1 MDVNGISSYSTST
14 AVNNTTTSTAAA
26 KETTEKKDVANDVA
40 ATYEHTTNTS
50 SAKSYKPNVDLIN
63 QLKAD
68 AEARTSQL
76 RSLVEEMMTKQ
87 GSTFATAKSGSSDDI
102 WKFLAKGDFTV
113 DEAAKLKAQEEI
125 SENGYW
131 GVNQTSERILS
142 FAKALTGGDPS
153 KVEEMRSAFEKGFS
167 QATKAWGQS
176 LPSISNDTYDAV
188 MKGFDKWAEEGV

>member
-1 MDVNGISSYSTST
+1 MDVNGVSSYSTST

-40 ATYEHTTNTS
+40 ATYEHTSNTS
-50 SAKSYKPNVDLIN
+50 SAKTYKPNVDLIN

-87 GSTFATAKSGSSDDI
+87 GSTFATAKSGSGDDI
-102 WKFLAKGDFTV
+102 WKFLAKGNFTV

-131 GVNQTSERILS
+131 GVSQTSERILS

-153 KVEEMRSAFEKGFS
+153 KIEEMRAAFEKGFS
-167 QATKAWGQS
+167 QATKAWGQE

>member
-1 MDVNGISSYSTST
+1 MDVNGVSSYSTTPATSS
-14 AVNNTTTSTAAA
+14 TSTAAA
-26 KETTEKKDVANDVA
+26 KESTVKSNGFTDVA
-40 ATYEHTTNTS
+40 ATYEHTNTT
-50 SAKSYKPNVDLIN
+50 SAKKYTQNIDLVN

-87 GSTFATAKSGSSDDI
+87 GVTFGIANSGDEDNI
-102 WKFLAKGDFTV
+102 WKFLAKGDFTI

-131 GVNQTSERILS
+131 GVKQTSERILS

-153 KVEEMRSAFEKGFS
+153 KIEEMRAAFEKGFS
-167 QATKAWGQS
+167 QATKAWGRD

-188 MKGFDKWAEEGV
+188 MKGFDAWAEEGE

>member
-1 MDVNGISSYSTST
+1 MDVNGVTTGYSANVTNSNYSSSA
-14 AVNNTTTSTAAA
+14 AVKDDA
-26 KETTEKKDVANDVA
+26 EEKKDGFSDVA
-40 ATYEHTTNTS
+40 ATYEHTSASNKTYTQNT
-50 SAKSYKPNVDLIN
+50 DLIK

-87 GSTFATAKSGSSDDI
+87 GSAFGTANSDDDM

-113 DEAAKLKAQEEI
+113 DAAAKKAAQEAI

-153 KVEEMRSAFEKGFS
+153 KVEEMRDAFEKGFS
-167 QATKAWGQS
+167 QATKAWGQN
-176 LPSISNDTYDAV
+176 LPDISSKTYDAV
-188 MKGFDKWAEEGV
+188 MEGFDNWAKEGV

>member
-1 MDVNGISSYSTST
+1 MDVNGVSSYSTTPATSS
-14 AVNNTTTSTAAA
+14 TSTAAA
-26 KETTEKKDVANDVA
+26 KESTVKNNGFTDVA
-40 ATYEHTTNTS
+40 ATYEHTSATS
-50 SAKSYKPNVDLIN
+50 TKKYTQNIDLVN

-87 GSTFATAKSGSSDDI
+87 GVTFGIANSGNEDDI
-102 WKFLAKGDFTV
+102 WKFLAKGDFTI

-131 GVNQTSERILS
+131 GVKQTSERILS

-153 KVEEMRSAFEKGFS
+153 KIEEMRAAFEKGFS
-167 QATKAWGQS
+167 QATKAWGQD

-188 MKGFDKWAEEGV
+188 MKGFDAWAEEGK

>member
-1 MDVNGISSYSTST
+1 MDVNGISSYSTNST
-14 AVNNTTTSTAAA
+14 VNSTSTTSA
-26 KETTEKKDVANDVA
+26 KESTEKTSGFNDVA
-40 ATYEHTTNTS
+40 ATYEHTSKTS
-50 SAKSYKPNVDLIN
+50 TKEYTPNIDLVN

-87 GSTFATAKSGSSDDI
+87 GSTFGIANSGNGDDI

-113 DEAAKLKAQEEI
+113 DEAARLKAQEEI

-153 KVEEMRSAFEKGFS
+153 KIEEMRAAFEKGFS
-167 QATKAWGQS
+167 QATKAWGQD

-188 MKGFDKWAEEGV
+188 MAGFDKWAEEGV

>member
-1 MDVNGISSYSTST
+1 MDVNGVSSYSRS
-14 AVNNTTTSTAAA
+14 AAANTNTGTAAA
-26 KETTEKKDVANDVA
+26 KEATEKKTSGYDDVG
-40 ATYEHTTNTS
+40 ATYEHSSNTS
-50 SAKSYKPNVDLIN
+50 STKKYTPNIDLVN

-87 GSTFATAKSGSSDDI
+87 GNTFGVANYDEDSI

-113 DEAAKLKAQEEI
+113 TEAAKLEAQKAI
-125 SENGYW
+125 SEDGYW
-131 GVNQTSERILS
+131 GVKQTSERILS

-153 KVEEMRSAFEKGFS
+153 KIDEMKAAFEKGFS
-167 QATKAWGQS
+167 QATKAWGQN

-188 MKGFDKWAEEGV
+188 MAGFDKWAEEGV

>member
-1 MDVNGISSYSTST
+1 MDVNGVSSYSTST

-26 KETTEKKDVANDVA
+26 KETTEKKGTDDVA
-40 ATYEHTTNTS
+40 ATYEHTKNTS

-87 GSTFATAKSGSSDDI
+87 GTAFATANSGSSDDI
-102 WKFLAKGDFTV
+102 WKFLAKGNFTV

-131 GVNQTSERILS
+131 GVSQTSERILS

-153 KVEEMRSAFEKGFS
+153 KIEEMRAAFEKGFS
-167 QATKAWGQS
+167 QATKAWGQE
-176 LPSISNDTYDAV
+176 LPSISHDTYDAV
-188 MKGFDKWAEEGV
+188 MKGFDAWAEEGV

>member
-1 MDVNGISSYSTST
+1 MDVNGVSSYSTST
-14 AVNNTTTSTAAA
+14 AVNNTTASTAAA
-26 KETTEKKDVANDVA
+26 KETTEKKGAADDAA
-40 ATYEHTTNTS
+40 ATYEHSKNTS
-50 SAKSYKPNVDLIN
+50 STKSYKTNMNLIN

-76 RSLVEEMMTKQ
+76 RSLVEEMMSKQ
-87 GSTFATAKSGSSDDI
+87 GSTFATAKSGDSDDI

-113 DEAAKLKAQEEI
+113 DAAAKAKAQEEI

-131 GVNQTSERILS
+131 GVKQTSERILS

-153 KVEEMRSAFEKGFS
+153 KIEEMRAAFEKGFS
-167 QATKAWGQS
+167 QATKAWGQD

-188 MKGFDKWAEEGV
+188 MAGFDKWAEEGV

>member
-1 MDVNGISSYSTST
+1 MDVNGVSSYSRSAATST
-14 AVNNTTTSTAAA
+14 NTSSAAAA
-26 KETTEKKDVANDVA
+26 KEATEKKSGYDDVA
-40 ATYEHTTNTS
+40 ATYEHTSAS
-50 SAKSYKPNVDLIN
+50 STKKYTPNIDLVN

-68 AEARTSQL
+68 AEARTQQL

-87 GSTFATAKSGSSDDI
+87 GSTFGVANYGEDSM
-102 WKFLAKGDFTV
+102 WRFLAKGDFTV
-113 DEAAKLKAQEEI
+113 TEAAKLKAQEEI

-131 GVNQTSERILS
+131 GVSQTSERILS

-153 KVEEMRSAFEKGFS
+153 KVEEMRAAFEKGFS

-188 MKGFDKWAEEGV
+188 MAGFDKWAQEGV

>member
-1 MDVNGISSYSTST
+1 MDVNGVSSYPTTPATSS
-14 AVNNTTTSTAAA
+14 TSTAAA
-26 KETTEKKDVANDVA
+26 KESTAKSNGFTDVA
-40 ATYEHTTNTS
+40 ATYEHTSTS
-50 SAKSYKPNVDLIN
+50 STKKYTQNIDLVN

-87 GSTFATAKSGSSDDI
+87 GVTFGIANSGDEDDI
-102 WKFLAKGDFTV
+102 WKFLAKGDFTI
-113 DEAAKLKAQEEI
+113 DEAARLKAQEEI

-131 GVNQTSERILS
+131 GVKQTSERILS

-153 KVEEMRSAFEKGFS
+153 KIEEMRAAFEKGFS
-167 QATKAWGQS
+167 QATKAWGQD

-188 MKGFDKWAEEGV
+188 MKGFDAWAEEGE

>member
-1 MDVNGISSYSTST
+1 MDVNGVSSYSTST

-26 KETTEKKDVANDVA
+26 KEAAEKKSTTNDVA
-40 ATYEHTTNTS
+40 ATYEHTKNTS

-87 GSTFATAKSGSSDDI
+87 GSTFATAKSGDSDDI

-131 GVNQTSERILS
+131 GVSQTSERILS

-153 KVEEMRSAFEKGFS
+153 KIEEMRAAFEKGFS
-167 QATKAWGQS
+167 QATKAWGQE

-188 MKGFDKWAEEGV
+188 MAGFDKWAEEGV

>member
-1 MDVNGISSYSTST
+1 MDVNGISSYSTSAAT
-14 AVNNTTTSTAAA
+14 SSTSTAAA
-26 KETTEKKDVANDVA
+26 KESTEKTSEFNDVA
-40 ATYEHTTNTS
+40 ATYEHTNKT
-50 SAKSYKPNVDLIN
+50 SAKKYTQNIDLVN

-87 GSTFATAKSGSSDDI
+87 GTTFGIANSQDGDAI

-153 KVEEMRSAFEKGFS
+153 KIEEMRAAFEKGFS
-167 QATKAWGQS
+167 QATKAWGQD

-188 MKGFDKWAEEGV
+188 MAGFDKWAEEGV

>member
-1 MDVNGISSYSTST
+1 MDVNGVSSYSRSAATST
-14 AVNNTTTSTAAA
+14 NTSSATAA
-26 KETTEKKDVANDVA
+26 KEATEKKSGYDDVA
-40 ATYEHTTNTS
+40 ATYEHTSAS
-50 SAKSYKPNVDLIN
+50 STKKYTPNIDLVN

-68 AEARTSQL
+68 AEARTQQL

-87 GSTFATAKSGSSDDI
+87 GSTFGVANYGEDSM
-102 WKFLAKGDFTV
+102 WRFLAKGDFTV
-113 DEAAKLKAQEEI
+113 TEAAKLKAQEEI

-131 GVNQTSERILS
+131 GVSQTSERILS

-153 KVEEMRSAFEKGFS
+153 KVEEMRAAIEKGFS

-188 MKGFDKWAEEGV
+188 MAGFDKWAQEGV